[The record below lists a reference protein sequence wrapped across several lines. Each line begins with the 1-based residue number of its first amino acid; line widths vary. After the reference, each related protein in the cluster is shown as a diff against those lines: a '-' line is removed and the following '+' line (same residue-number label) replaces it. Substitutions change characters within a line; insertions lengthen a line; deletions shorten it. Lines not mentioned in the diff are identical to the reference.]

1 MRFVNPGGMT
11 TGLGRVVGL
20 ALWPL
25 AALADPAAPTPAP
38 PTVAPSAAQPSSAA
52 LAYYPP
58 AAKAA
63 GVEGEARL
71 RCERDAHVA
80 LRNCQLVSE
89 TPAGQGFGAAA
100 LALAAQSP
108 DNPKVDIADAAAR
121 PPIELTVRFQ
131 LHPQP
136 QVVPDLTQMGHVVVQ
151 PQIVTRP
158 TRAQIQA
165 AYPARAFSD
174 GVDGA
179 VVIDCLADAKGALSS
194 CQVYGERPTGYGFGA
209 AALDLATDYQLKP
222 RLIDGEPTSAEVQ
235 IPVQFQAQDPTAPL
249 ELGTTPAK

>member
-1 MRFVNPGGMT
+1 MRTVSPGEIAKT
-11 TGLGRVVGL
+11 LGLVVGL
-20 ALWPL
+20 AVWPL
-25 AALADPAAPTPAP
+25 ATAADPAASPPAP
-38 PTVAPSAAQPSSAA
+38 PATAAAPPPSSAA

-63 GVEGEARL
+63 GVEGEAKL
-71 RCERDAHVA
+71 RCERDAHAA

-108 DNPKVDIADAAAR
+108 DNPKVDIPDSAR
-121 PPIELTVRFQ
+121 PPIDIAVRFQ

-136 QVVPDLTQMGHVVVQ
+136 QVAPDLTQMGHMVTQ
-151 PQIVTRP
+151 PQIAQRP

-165 AYPARAFSD
+165 AYPARALSD

-179 VVIDCLADAKGALSS
+179 AMIDCIADAKGALTR

-209 AALDLATDYQLKP
+209 AALDLAPDYQLKP
-222 RLIDGEPTSAEVQ
+222 RLLDGEPISAEVQ
-235 IPVQFQAQDPTAPL
+235 IPVQFEAQDPTAPL